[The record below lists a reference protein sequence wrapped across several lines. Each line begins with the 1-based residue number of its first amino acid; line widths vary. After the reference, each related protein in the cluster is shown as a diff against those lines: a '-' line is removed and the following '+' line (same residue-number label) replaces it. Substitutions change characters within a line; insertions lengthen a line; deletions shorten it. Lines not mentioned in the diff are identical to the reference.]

1 MSPNAVEPG
10 TRLVDRYR
18 LEEHLGAADG
28 TTYWR
33 AQDELLDRP
42 VGVCLL
48 PATEEQAEQAERV
61 LRAAR
66 RAAVLTDAR
75 FLRVLD
81 ASQVDGVVYVVSEW
95 VAATS
100 LVDLLADGPLPPTEA
115 RDLALDIAGALDAA
129 HQAGLAH
136 LCLQPEHV
144 LRTSHGQIK
153 VGGLAIDAAVRGI
166 EPASA
171 EDASRRDAEGTARV
185 AYAALTARWPGGP
198 GTGLPAAPHDGPTLC
213 TPRQVRA
220 GVPHDLDVV
229 VARAL
234 QIPGA
239 PGGPLGSLAALTEAL
254 DGCPPPEPGRRRCPV
269 GLRTRTGPSTLPPY
283 DEEPGPRRRSRTAV
297 LAWAAA
303 ALVLAVGFA
312 LAGSQ
317 LVLGLR
323 DGDGPTADASDTSPS
338 AQPSDTAGRPASCS
352 PSRRSP
358 RFDPPPGNG
367 DENPDSARPCRRRR
381 SVDRCG
387 PRRSTSTPS
396 APPAS
401 RPASG
406 SCWTSARRS
415 RSARSRSAPWAP
427 PTSRCA
433 PRTSRVTAL
442 DDYTHVDDPVRDAD
456 RPRAGRAT
464 QGSCRPATSWSGSP
478 RCRPRTVVPRPD
490 RRGHRPRLSP
500 QVLRRA

>member
-1 MSPNAVEPG
+1 VSPNAVEPG

-42 VGVCLL
+42 VGLCLL

-100 LVDLLADGPLPPTEA
+100 LVDLLADGPLPPAEA
-115 RDLALDIAGALDAA
+115 RDLALDIAAALDAA

-144 LRTSHGQIK
+144 LRTTHGQVK
-153 VGGLAIDAAVRGI
+153 VGGLAIDAAVRGL
-166 EPASA
+166 EPAGA
-171 EDASRRDAEGTARV
+171 EDASRRDAEGTARI

-234 QIPGA
+234 RIPGA
-239 PGGPLGSLAALTEAL
+239 PGEPLGSLAALTAAL
-254 DGCPPPEPGRRRCPV
+254 DAVHLPSRAGGTARARSGPDGAPPV
-269 GLRTRTGPSTLPPY
+269 PPY
-283 DEEPGPRRRSRTAV
+283 DEEPGPRRRSRAT
-297 LAWAAA
+297 LMAWAAA

-323 DGDGPTADASDTSPS
+323 DGGSPPDDGGDTSPT
-338 AQPSDTAGRPASCS
+338 ARPSDTARASGKPLS
-352 PSRRSP
+352 VKAVSS
-358 RFDPPPGNG
+358 FDPPPGNG
-367 DENPDSARPCRRRR
+367 DENGYAADLVVDGDPSTVWTTKEYLDPFGPNGIKTGVGLVLDLGSPQQIG
-381 SVDRCG
+381 SVTVRTVGATDFEV
-387 PRRSTSTPS
+387 
-396 APPAS
+396 
-401 RPASG
+401 
-406 SCWTSARRS
+406 
-415 RSARSRSAPWAP
+415 RSADDQGA
-427 PTSRCA
+427 
-433 PRTSRVTAL
+433 AL
-442 DDYTHVDDPVRDAD
+442 DDYTPVDKPVHDATGRAVVVPPKELRARYVLIWLTSLPADSGRFRGQISEVTVRD
-456 RPRAGRAT
+456 
-464 QGSCRPATSWSGSP
+464 
-478 RCRPRTVVPRPD
+478 
-490 RRGHRPRLSP
+490 
-500 QVLRRA
+500 

>member
-1 MSPNAVEPG
+1 VSPNAVEPG

-48 PATEEQAEQAERV
+48 PATEEQADQAERV

-81 ASQVDGVVYVVSEW
+81 ASRVDGVVYVVSEW
-95 VAATS
+95 VAATN
-100 LVDLLADGPLPPTEA
+100 LVELLADGPLPPAEA
-115 RDLALDIAGALDAA
+115 RDLAVDIAGALDAA

-144 LRTSHGQIK
+144 LRTSHGQVK

-166 EPASA
+166 EPAGA

-185 AYAALTARWPGGP
+185 AYAALTARWPGDP
-198 GTGLPAAPHDGPTLC
+198 GTGLAAAPHDGPALC

-229 VARAL
+229 VSRAL
-234 QIPGA
+234 RIPGA

-254 DGCPPPEPGRRRCPV
+254 NGVHLPSRV
-269 GLRTRTGPSTLPPY
+269 GGGARSDSGPDRASTLTPY
-283 DEEPGPRRRSRTAV
+283 DEEPGPRRRSRAAV

-317 LVLGLR
+317 LWLGLR
-323 DGDGPTADASDTSPS
+323 DGGGQAADASDTSPT
-338 AQPSDTAGRPASCS
+338 AKPSDTNRATGKPLPVQAVTS
-352 PSRRSP
+352 
-358 RFDPPPGNG
+358 FDPPPGNG
-367 DENPDSARPCRRRR
+367 DENGYAANLVVDGDPSTVWTTKEYLDPFGPSGIKTGVGLVLDLGSPQQIG
-381 SVDRCG
+381 SV
-387 PRRSTSTPS
+387 TV
-396 APPAS
+396 
-401 RPASG
+401 
-406 SCWTSARRS
+406 
-415 RSARSRSAPWAP
+415 
-427 PTSRCA
+427 
-433 PRTSRVTAL
+433 RTVGATDFEVRTADDQGAAL
-442 DDYTHVDDPVRDAD
+442 DDYTPVDKPVLDAVGRAVVVPPKELRARYVLIWLTSLPADNGRYRGQIAEVIVRD
-456 RPRAGRAT
+456 
-464 QGSCRPATSWSGSP
+464 
-478 RCRPRTVVPRPD
+478 
-490 RRGHRPRLSP
+490 
-500 QVLRRA
+500 

>member
-66 RAAVLTDAR
+66 RAAALTDAR

-81 ASQVDGVVYVVSEW
+81 ASRVDGVVYVVSEW

-100 LVDLLADGPLPPTEA
+100 LVDLLADGPLSPTDA

-171 EDASRRDAEGTARV
+171 EDASRLDAEGTARV

-229 VARAL
+229 VARTL
-234 QIPGA
+234 RIPGA
-239 PGGPLGSLAALTEAL
+239 PGGPLGSLAELTEAL
-254 DGCPPPEPGRRRCPV
+254 DGVHLPSRVGGGSRSGPGPDRA
-269 GLRTRTGPSTLPPY
+269 STLPPY
-283 DEEPGPRRRSRTAV
+283 DEEPSPGRRSRTAV
-297 LAWAAA
+297 LAWGAA

-317 LVLGLR
+317 LLLGL
-323 DGDGPTADASDTSPS
+323 GNDGPPADATDTSPS
-338 AQPSDTAGRPASCS
+338 AKPSGTAGPTGKLLSVKAVTT
-352 PSRRSP
+352 
-358 RFDPPPGNG
+358 FDPPPGNG
-367 DENPDSARPCRRRR
+367 DENPDSASRV
-381 SVDRCG
+381 VDG
-387 PRRSTSTPS
+387 DRSTVWTTKEYFDPFGPS
-396 APPAS
+396 GLKTGVGLVLDL
-401 RPASG
+401 G
-406 SCWTSARRS
+406 SPQQIGSVTV
-415 RSARSRSAPWAP
+415 
-427 PTSRCA
+427 
-433 PRTSRVTAL
+433 RTVGATDFEVRTADKQGATL
-442 DDYTHVDDPVRDAD
+442 DDYTPVDQDGPVRNAD
-456 RPRAGRAT
+456 GRAV
-464 QGSCRPATSWSGSP
+464 
-478 RCRPRTVVPRPD
+478 VVPSQDVQARYVLVWLTSLPAENGHY
-490 RRGHRPRLSP
+490 RGQIAEVAVRD
-500 QVLRRA
+500 

>member
-136 LCLQPEHV
+136 LCLQPDHV

-153 VGGLAIDAAVRGI
+153 VGGLAIDAAVRGL

-234 QIPGA
+234 RIPGA

-254 DGCPPPEPGRRRCPV
+254 KAVHLPSRV
-269 GLRTRTGPSTLPPY
+269 GGGARSGSGPDRASTLPPY

-297 LAWAAA
+297 LAWGAAV
-303 ALVLAVGFA
+303 LVLAVGFA

-317 LVLGLR
+317 LLLGLG
-323 DGDGPTADASDTSPS
+323 DGDGPPADASDTSPS
-338 AQPSDTAGRPASCS
+338 AQPSETGGAIGKVLSVKAVTT
-352 PSRRSP
+352 
-358 RFDPPPGNG
+358 FDPPPGNG
-367 DENPDSARPCRRRR
+367 DENPDSAKLV
-381 SVDRCG
+381 VDRDPSTVWTTKEYLDPFG
-387 PRRSTSTPS
+387 PNGLKTGVGLVLDL
-396 APPAS
+396 
-401 RPASG
+401 G
-406 SCWTSARRS
+406 SPQQIGSVTVRTVGATDFEVRTSAEQG
-415 RSARSRSAPWAP
+415 A
-427 PTSRCA
+427 
-433 PRTSRVTAL
+433 AL
-442 DDYTHVDDPVRDAD
+442 DDYTPVDGPVRNAD
-456 RPRAGRAT
+456 GRAV
-464 QGSCRPATSWSGSP
+464 
-478 RCRPRTVVPRPD
+478 VVPPKELQARYVMVWLTSLSAENG
-490 RRGHRPRLSP
+490 RFRGQIAEVAVRD
-500 QVLRRA
+500 

>member
-48 PATEEQAEQAERV
+48 PATEAQAEQAERV

-81 ASQVDGVVYVVSEW
+81 ASRVDGVVYVVSEW
-95 VAATS
+95 VAATN
-100 LVDLLADGPLPPTEA
+100 LVQLLADGPLPPTEA

-166 EPASA
+166 EPANA

-198 GTGLPAAPHDGPTLC
+198 GTGLAAAPHDGPALC

-229 VARAL
+229 VSRAL
-234 QIPGA
+234 RIPGA
-239 PGGPLGSLAALTEAL
+239 PGGPLDSLAALTEAL
-254 DGCPPPEPGRRRCPV
+254 NGVHLPSRV
-269 GLRTRTGPSTLPPY
+269 GGGDRSGSGPDRASTLSPY
-283 DEEPGPRRRSRTAV
+283 DEEPGPRRRSRAAV

-317 LVLGLR
+317 LWLGLR
-323 DGDGPTADASDTSPS
+323 DGGGGAADASDTSPS
-338 AQPSDTAGRPASCS
+338 ATQSDPPKASGKPLPVQGVTS
-352 PSRRSP
+352 
-358 RFDPPPGNG
+358 FDPPPGNG
-367 DENPDSARPCRRRR
+367 DENGYAAKLAVDGDQSTVWTTKEYFDPFGPSGIKTGVGLVLDLGSPQQIG
-381 SVDRCG
+381 SV
-387 PRRSTSTPS
+387 TV
-396 APPAS
+396 
-401 RPASG
+401 
-406 SCWTSARRS
+406 
-415 RSARSRSAPWAP
+415 
-427 PTSRCA
+427 
-433 PRTSRVTAL
+433 RTVGATDFEVRTADEQGAAL
-442 DDYTHVDDPVRDAD
+442 DDYTPVDDPVLDAV
-456 RPRAGRAT
+456 GRAVVEPPKELRARYVLIWLT
-464 QGSCRPATSWSGSP
+464 SLPADNG
-478 RCRPRTVVPRPD
+478 RYRGQIAEVTVRD
-490 RRGHRPRLSP
+490 
-500 QVLRRA
+500 